1 MTDIKRALLDP
12 TDVFRTP
19 QEVLDVQ
26 DLTRQQKIEILRRW
40 EYDVR
45 ELQVAEEEN
54 MLGPP
59 GVGLDEVLQAL
70 HALGAGVDTEHS
82 APTKE
87 GGV

>member
-12 TDVFRTP
+12 TAIFRTP

-26 DLTRQQKIEILRRW
+26 DLSRKQKIEILRRW

-54 MLGPP
+54 MPGPST
-59 GVGLDEVLQAL
+59 VGLDEVLQAL
-70 HALGAGVDTEHS
+70 HALDAGVDTEHS
-82 APTKE
+82 PPTKE